1 MRITSETRRYTVLAR
16 LREGDRRSL
25 YVARDAEG
33 APRLLLLTRG
43 EEDLPR
49 MVRLY
54 QNLEANELFT
64 DFIEYFPHA
73 DAICG
78 VFVNHMSRHDKALE
92 DFAAEA
98 SPQLRLAALRSLVA
112 GFMAQGASFEVI
124 CDLLRADNL
133 FCSPRGE
140 VHFVYDLG
148 VFALQESSLAS
159 TALARLASTIQ
170 MIASPDLL
178 SEAMRALCTAL
189 ENARF
194 SSLDEVYRALVSAI
208 ECTPEQGATQQWATP
223 PTLREQFEA
232 AQARVMAVALPL
244 IAKLAFAGG
253 LLLLVYLAC
262 ITVIAPHADNGI
274 TQIGTVE
281 VLP

>member
-1 MRITSETRRYTVLAR
+1 MKIQSRTRRYIILAR

-25 YVARDAEG
+25 YAARDAEG
-33 APRLLLLTRG
+33 ASYLLLLTKG

-49 MVRLY
+49 MVGLY
-54 QNLEANELFT
+54 RNLEGNGLFT
-64 DFIEYFPHA
+64 DFIESFPHVGG
-73 DAICG
+73 ICG
-78 VFVNHMSRHDKALE
+78 VFVSHLGRYDKALE

-112 GFMAQGASFEVI
+112 GFIAQGMSFEVI

-133 FCSPRGE
+133 FCSSHGE

-170 MIASPDLL
+170 MVVSPDLL
-178 SEAMRALCTAL
+178 SEAMQTLCTAL
-189 ENARF
+189 EGARF

-208 ECTPEQGATQQWATP
+208 DRTKEQGPTQQWAPP
-223 PTLREQFEA
+223 PTPKERFEA
-232 AQARVMAVALPL
+232 VQARIMGIAAPL
-244 IAKLAFAGG
+244 AAKLVFAGF
-253 LLLLVYLAC
+253 LLLLLYLAYTT
-262 ITVIAPHADNGI
+262 TVAPHADNGI